1 MYMRVVLKFKGPLAK
16 KFQEEIIEIE
26 DNAALLDLFNMV
38 IEREESVKENW
49 SSPEHID
56 RDALVLCNE
65 TDIGLTGGLATKL
78 NEGDTVVILPLIHG
92 G

>member
-1 MYMRVVLKFKGPLAK
+1 MRVALQFRGPLAK
-16 KFQEEIIEIE
+16 KFHEGTIDIEVE
-26 DNAALLDLFNMV
+26 RNATLLDLLDMV
-38 IEREESVKENW
+38 FEREDSVKEHW

-78 NEGDTVVILPLIHG
+78 NEGDTVVVLPLIHG

>member
-1 MYMRVVLKFKGPLAK
+1 MAK
-16 KFQEEIIEIE
+16 KFQEGTIDIEVE
-26 DNAALLDLFNMV
+26 NNTTLLDLLNMV
-38 IEREESVKENW
+38 FEREESVKEYW

-78 NEGDTVVILPLIHG
+78 NEGDTVVVLPLIHG

>member
-1 MYMRVVLKFKGPLAK
+1 MRGALQFRGPLAK
-16 KFQEEIIEIE
+16 KFQEGTIDIEVK
-26 DNAALLDLFNMV
+26 NNSTLLDLFKMV
-38 IEREESVKENW
+38 IEREESVGEQW
-49 SSPEHID
+49 SSPETLD
-56 RDALVLCNE
+56 RDALILCNE